1 MNGSAVRRA
10 VRGGLKRRRV
20 QTLVIGLVLLASTA
34 ASVLA
39 LGLIADSRGPFDHAF
54 AAQNGAHAV
63 IVTSPA
69 RATAAQLTTT
79 RSLPGVTAAA
89 GPFTE
94 VTIAP
99 SQGGLP
105 FGPLTVVGRANP
117 GGPVDDLV
125 LQSGHWPTGPG
136 QIVLASDPAP
146 GEGVMMSLGSTLS
159 VTGKAG
165 GTQLTVV
172 GLANS
177 VTSTAGGWV
186 VPAEMRRLVSASLPA
201 SEQMLYRF
209 ASAGTAAQVSADVNG
224 VAAALPRGAVEGAQS
239 YLSVKADETGNI
251 GPFVPF
257 LVAFGVI
264 GLVMSVLIVGNVVSA
279 AVVAGYRRIG
289 VLKSIGFTPGQVV
302 AAYTGQVSVPAVAGC
317 LIGVALG
324 NLLAIPLLHKTAEV
338 FGAGRL
344 MVPVWV
350 DVTVP
355 VGMLVLVGVAAV
367 LPSLQ
372 AGRMGA
378 VQAIAAGRAPRQG
391 RGYAAHRVLSRLRL
405 PRPVTI
411 GLAAPFAR
419 PARTIATMV
428 AILLGA
434 TAVTFAVGLGSSL
447 NMVIAGLSHNHS
459 EPVQVSLDSGNN
471 IGAAGQQAITTALRS
486 EPGTAHFVGEADDSG
501 DVTGVA
507 RQIQVIG
514 FAGNASWT
522 GYDMVSGHWYDGPGQ
537 ADVAYGFLFQTGK
550 SVGDTVTVNLGRG
563 QLTVRIVGEIFDSSN
578 KGMDLVTSAHTLA
591 AAGASL
597 AEPDQYDVGL
607 KPGVSAVSYA
617 QAVQNRLG
625 SNYGTSISNRKS
637 VVIDLMLAIIGMLT
651 LMLALVAGLG
661 VLNTIVMNTRERV
674 HDLGIFKAVGMT
686 PRQTIAMVVCWVAG
700 TGLVAGVLAVPIGME
715 VHRYVLPAMASA
727 ATLVLPASFLSVYGG
742 LELTGLALAGIVIAV
757 VGALLPASWAARIRT
772 ATALHAE

>member
-1 MNGSAVRRA
+1 MVTHNPGLAAAYATRTIGITDGRITSDTAGLRGERGAGAVMNGSAVRRA

-251 GPFVPF
+251 GPFV
-257 LVAFGVI
+257 
-264 GLVMSVLIVGNVVSA
+264 SVPRRLRGYRAGDVSA
-279 AVVAGYRRIG
+279 DRRERRQRRGRRRLPPDRGTQEHRLHSRPGGRRLHGPG
-289 VLKSIGFTPGQVV
+289 VRARG
-302 AAYTGQVSVPAVAGC
+302 
-317 LIGVALG
+317 
-324 NLLAIPLLHKTAEV
+324 
-338 FGAGRL
+338 GRL
-344 MVPVWV
+344 P
-350 DVTVP
+350 DRR
-355 VGMLVLVGVAAV
+355 G
-367 LPSLQ
+367 
-372 AGRMGA
+372 
-378 VQAIAAGRAPRQG
+378 PRQPAG
-391 RGYAAHRVLSRLRL
+391 HTAPAQDRG
-405 PRPVTI
+405 
-411 GLAAPFAR
+411 
-419 PARTIATMV
+419 
-428 AILLGA
+428 
-434 TAVTFAVGLGSSL
+434 
-447 NMVIAGLSHNHS
+447 GLSA
-459 EPVQVSLDSGNN
+459 PVACWCRSGS
-471 IGAAGQQAITTALRS
+471 TSRCRS
-486 EPGTAHFVGEADDSG
+486 G
-501 DVTGVA
+501 
-507 RQIQVIG
+507 
-514 FAGNASWT
+514 
-522 GYDMVSGHWYDGPGQ
+522 
-537 ADVAYGFLFQTGK
+537 
-550 SVGDTVTVNLGRG
+550 
-563 QLTVRIVGEIFDSSN
+563 
-578 KGMDLVTSAHTLA
+578 
-591 AAGASL
+591 
-597 AEPDQYDVGL
+597 
-607 KPGVSAVSYA
+607 
-617 QAVQNRLG
+617 
-625 SNYGTSISNRKS
+625 
-637 VVIDLMLAIIGMLT
+637 
-651 LMLALVAGLG
+651 
-661 VLNTIVMNTRERV
+661 
-674 HDLGIFKAVGMT
+674 
-686 PRQTIAMVVCWVAG
+686 CWC
-700 TGLVAGVLAVPIGME
+700 
-715 VHRYVLPAMASA
+715 
-727 ATLVLPASFLSVYGG
+727 
-742 LELTGLALAGIVIAV
+742 
-757 VGALLPASWAARIRT
+757 
-772 ATALHAE
+772 

>member
-1 MNGSAVRRA
+1 
-10 VRGGLKRRRV
+10 
-20 QTLVIGLVLLASTA
+20 
-34 ASVLA
+34 
-39 LGLIADSRGPFDHAF
+39 
-54 AAQNGAHAV
+54 
-63 IVTSPA
+63 
-69 RATAAQLTTT
+69 
-79 RSLPGVTAAA
+79 
-89 GPFTE
+89 
-94 VTIAP
+94 
-99 SQGGLP
+99 
-105 FGPLTVVGRANP
+105 
-117 GGPVDDLV
+117 
-125 LQSGHWPTGPG
+125 
-136 QIVLASDPAP
+136 
-146 GEGVMMSLGSTLS
+146 
-159 VTGKAG
+159 
-165 GTQLTVV
+165 
-172 GLANS
+172 
-177 VTSTAGGWV
+177 
-186 VPAEMRRLVSASLPA
+186 
-201 SEQMLYRF
+201 
-209 ASAGTAAQVSADVNG
+209 
-224 VAAALPRGAVEGAQS
+224 
-239 YLSVKADETGNI
+239 
-251 GPFVPF
+251 
-257 LVAFGVI
+257 
-264 GLVMSVLIVGNVVSA
+264 
-279 AVVAGYRRIG
+279 
-289 VLKSIGFTPGQVV
+289 
-302 AAYTGQVSVPAVAGC
+302 
-317 LIGVALG
+317 
-324 NLLAIPLLHKTAEV
+324 
-338 FGAGRL
+338 
-344 MVPVWV
+344 
-350 DVTVP
+350 
-355 VGMLVLVGVAAV
+355 
-367 LPSLQ
+367 
-372 AGRMGA
+372 MGA

-447 NMVIAGLSHNHS
+447 SMVIAGLSHNHS

-471 IGAAGQQAITTALRS
+471 IGTAGQQAITTALRS

-550 SVGDTVTVNLGRG
+550 SVGDTVTVGLGRG

-578 KGMDLVTSAHTLA
+578 KGMDLVTSAQTLA

-651 LMLALVAGLG
+651 LMLAVVAGLG